1 MAIEADGG
9 VNREA
14 GQASAEL
21 KRLAELVRR
30 HAPHDGSFDLA
41 IAGLHVARASRPN
54 AELVHHVQSAALC
67 VVVQGA
73 KCVTLG
79 NEVYEYDA
87 SRLLVYSIDLPVAAQ
102 VTRASR
108 PEPYLS
114 LRIDLDPGRIA
125 NLVARVYPH
134 GLPRA
139 KESRAICL
147 AQATGE
153 LLNAMVRL
161 FELLA
166 QPNDAEL
173 LAGLVIDEIL
183 IRLLR
188 SEVGPRLAQ
197 VGIDDS
203 GAQGVAKAVA
213 WLRANY
219 NQPIKVEDLARLAGM
234 SVSSFYEHFKAI
246 TSMSPVQYQK
256 ILRLQEARRLMLA
269 SLVNPGTASWQVGYQ
284 SASQFSREY
293 SRFFGSTPSRDI
305 ARLRDQG
312 LSAADVS
319 A

>member
-1 MAIEADGG
+1 METEADRG
-9 VNREA
+9 VSREA
-14 GQASAEL
+14 SQPSAEL

-30 HAPHDGSFDLA
+30 HAPHDGAFDLA

-54 AELVHHVQSAALC
+54 VELIHHVQRASLC
-67 VVVQGA
+67 MVVQGA
-73 KCVTLG
+73 KSVTLG

-108 PEPYLS
+108 QEPYLS
-114 LRIDLDPGRIA
+114 LRIDLDPGRVA
-125 NLVARVYPH
+125 NLVAKVYPH

-139 KESRAICL
+139 KESRALCL

-153 LLNAMVRL
+153 MLNAMVRL

-166 QPNDAEL
+166 QPGDAEL
-173 LAGLVIDEIL
+173 LAGLAIDEIL

-188 SEVGPRLAQ
+188 SEVGLRLAQ
-197 VGIDDS
+197 VGIEDS

-219 NQPIKVEDLARLAGM
+219 TRPVKVDELARLAGM
-234 SVSSFYEHFKAI
+234 SVSSFYEHFKTI

-284 SASQFSREY
+284 SSSQFSREY

-305 ARLRDQG
+305 ARLRAGG
-312 LSAADVS
+312 LTAADVS

>member
-1 MAIEADGG
+1 MAIETDGG

-30 HAPHDGSFDLA
+30 HAPHDGAFDLA

-54 AELVHHVQSAALC
+54 AELVHHVQRAALC

-73 KCVTLG
+73 KCVTLA
-79 NEVYEYDA
+79 NDVYEYDA

-108 PEPYLS
+108 TEPYLS

-147 AQATGE
+147 VQATDE

-234 SVSSFYEHFKAI
+234 SVSSFYEHFKTI

-305 ARLRDQG
+305 ARLREQG